1 MSRAL
6 PRKPHLDS
14 LRKQARQLVR
24 AHRAANSE
32 AVQRIRK
39 YMPQLRH
46 VPEAALLQGPFSFQS
61 AQCVLAREYGFHN
74 WGELVKAVDVIRQ
87 AEQAMLDE
95 VDGALK
101 RGQPLHVLV
110 PKHVSQ
116 EVLERIVAHC
126 GPAQVLEVEWPK
138 KRPGHVL
145 ASDLANARVVVG
157 SPHALAFPIMYE
169 RLQDS
174 GAQPALTGLVSE
186 SRAFVNVPSS
196 DERSPLI
203 ISGQDQATGVVRD
216 LISMHLT
223 EFYELYGSMAD
234 HRY

>member
-95 VDGALK
+95 VDSALK

-116 EVLERIVAHC
+116 EVLERIVEHC
-126 GPAQVLEVEWPK
+126 GPAQVLGFQWPK
-138 KRPGHVL
+138 KRPDDVL